1 MKKNITVLL
10 ILALVFGF
18 AVCGCGAAPA
28 NTANTPADETPA
40 ETEAPAATEAPEAEK
55 KAIPDED
62 AQISLIF
69 SLLNSFRQDEKT
81 DKWSYTVTDLD
92 HNGRLEVIAA
102 SIQGQGRYTNAKVW
116 EISSDKKTLGVCRI
130 PLEEGDS
137 FPDIVTNTADT
148 FHDKKS
154 DEWFYLFNDHV
165 TVSSNEL
172 YSSKCSL
179 SLDDG
184 VVNSVIYAFQSTQI
198 QNGQMNVSF
207 TDKDGVPI
215 TPDEYESAGANV
227 YAGLERSSTNF
238 DWFGISEAKTASR
251 FADSYAVFIGD
262 KQPAKPD
269 SAPEA
274 NPDPSAQGYVMV
286 TKHPTSEYHY
296 AGETALFIAGADNW
310 NSASWTFVSPNG
322 GEYTWQ
328 NFSSIFPYASVVGGS
343 ASSLSIAN
351 VGSDMNGWGAYC
363 TFCGSNGRTVRTN
376 TAYLYISDQPTP
388 PPPTP
393 TPTPPPTYNQ
403 MDGSVS
409 DYAMS
414 TVSIRLNNGMEVSVL
429 QEDCDIAGSIYVG
442 APATVY
448 YTGDTPD
455 IHSIYHA
462 SITGTVIPPEPTGGT
477 MSGTVAS
484 GGNETI
490 MLSLSDGETVSVSRD
505 VCSVVGGSIGIGDS
519 ATVYYN
525 GYGPSSDTIYHVD
538 IYGSHATGLIVPDDD
553 EPEQTHATG
562 LIVPDEDDDDESE
575 ETHATGLIVPD

>member
-28 NTANTPADETPA
+28 NTANTPADEPPA
-40 ETEAPAATEAPEAEK
+40 ESEAPAATEAPEAEK

-62 AQISLIF
+62 AQVSLIF

-148 FHDKKS
+148 FHDKKT
-154 DEWFYLFNDHV
+154 DEWFYVFNDHV
-165 TVSSNEL
+165 TVSSDEL
-172 YSSKCSL
+172 YSSKCAL
-179 SLDDG
+179 WLEDG
-184 VVNSVIYAFQSTQI
+184 VVNSDIYAFQMCQV

-207 TDKDGVPI
+207 TDKDGTPI
-215 TPDEYESAGANV
+215 TPDEYEAAGANV

-238 DWFGISEAKTASR
+238 DWFSISEAKTASR
-251 FADSYAVFIGD
+251 FADSYSVFIGD
-262 KQPAKPD
+262 KQPAKPE
-269 SAPEA
+269 SAPESGPKPA
-274 NPDPSAQGYVMV
+274 PGYLMV

-310 NSASWTFVSPNG
+310 DSAVWTLVSPNG

-328 NFSSIFPYASVVGGS
+328 NFCTIFPYASVIGGS
-343 ASSLSIAN
+343 TSSLSITN
-351 VGSDMNGWGAYC
+351 VGTDMNNWGAYC
-363 TFCGSNGRTVRTN
+363 TFYGNGRTVRTN
-376 TAYLYISDQPTP
+376 TAYLYVSEQPA
-388 PPPTP
+388 PTP
-393 TPTPPPTYNQ
+393 TPTPPPPPPVYNQ

-414 TVSIRLNNGMEVSVL
+414 TVSIRLNNGAEVSVL

-477 MSGTVAS
+477 MSATVAD

-490 MLSLSDGETVSVSRD
+490 MLSLDDGETVSVSRD
-505 VCSVVGGSIGIGDS
+505 VCSVMGGGIGIGDS

-525 GYGPSSDTIYHVD
+525 GYGPSTDTIYHVD

-562 LIVPDEDDDDESE
+562 LIVPDDDDAE
-575 ETHATGLIVPD
+575 ETHATGLIVPG